1 MEIQEVPK
9 FVFDTALGKKRLIGA
24 ALFVVI
30 LALFFSFNR
39 FPKLD
44 AVGTDLDAVNAPQVQ
59 CFQGFCIEREP
70 GSSLLKRWMVFSVT
84 YLRLVA
90 IGMTFAFLVAG
101 LAESFIFPSGSGISF
116 ESGSAFRRTIKGA
129 LMGPVMN
136 LCSACIV
143 PVSSAF
149 HRRGGGIEGTIAMVQ
164 GSATMN
170 IPALAM
176 VFFVFTPIIGASRL
190 VMAVVGA
197 LILGPIVVLT
207 LRQPKTEPAV
217 DVPDLGLEDDSGS
230 WHEALTEGFRDWART
245 TVGYLVRM
253 GPIMVVAGFGSGLVI
268 QWISPDTVARY
279 FGNDLQGVATAAT
292 LGILINVPLLFEVP
306 LVALGLMLGMGT
318 APAATLLFTA
328 AAGGPV
334 TFWGLAQVIPKR
346 AIASFATATWVLGA
360 AGGLAVLGI
369 GAFVWDATASASVGG
384 DIAASRAGS
393 SSSAVGG
400 QTGSVEVDVS
410 GDGPVGVVRFT
421 NEAHKL
427 FGGKAALMSR
437 FPGVAIFDYDRDGD
451 HDLYIT
457 QAESDAPIKPLAEG
471 GPNRLFRNNGDG
483 TFTDVADEAGVALAV
498 SNSSAVAAC
507 DLDNDGYQDLYV
519 GAMGRLGDHMDY
531 RAISMSPGLKVIT
544 KDRLFRNNRDGT
556 FTEITESAFGPAVNI
571 RSTKAVACADVD
583 GDGWLD
589 IYTGNHGDMEFVRFD
604 HPAHHGHYNDLF
616 MNNGDMTF
624 TDVSEQ
630 AGVAGGQIVM
640 RSPDGEPITF
650 GSPSSGA
657 MYEGYDPDLRDA
669 AGNRVGD
676 ASGQTWGVLFY
687 DYDDDGDPDLWVAD
701 DGDRLKVYRNESSP
715 GSVRFVPVARRM
727 GLDKSGAW
735 MSFALG
741 DYDGDVDLD
750 VFVTNVGFHPLLRL
764 PPYPGGDCA
773 YGHRF
778 VWGTCSHF
786 LLRNDMGETGLSDL
800 GSYVDVAPSTRVR
813 PSRLMPP
820 ASLNP
825 SNILLTWQ
833 PLTGLAA
840 YDLGF
845 GVTFFDME
853 NDGDQDLYWLGSL
866 IARGEGPRGQ
876 YYQSAGRMLRG
887 DGKGSFEDITVEA
900 GLLDIQDVDYSVLD
914 PDAPSFDAERQRIAP
929 QFHENGKGLAK
940 CDINGDGSV
949 DLVGTNSSG
958 ELFEKTGRIGFAPGP
973 LFVWMNGNQG
983 NHWIALRLQGRM
995 AVDGTGSNA
1004 DGLGARVYVRTTGP
1018 DGRLKTQVS
1027 ELTAS
1032 GTFLSMSCLDLHF
1045 GLAESDNVDEIEIR
1059 WPSGVVQTLTD
1070 VAADQVL
1077 SITEPGRGP

>member
-1 MEIQEVPK
+1 M
-9 FVFDTALGKKRLIGA
+9 FDTALGKKRLIGA

-197 LILGPIVVLT
+197 LILGPIVVMT

-217 DVPDLGLEDDSGS
+217 EAPDLGLEDDSGT
-230 WHEALTEGFRDWART
+230 WTEALTEGFRDWART

-253 GPIMVVAGFGSGLVI
+253 GPIMVVAGFASGLAI

-292 LGILINVPLLFEVP
+292 FGILINVPLLFEVP

-346 AIASFATATWVLGA
+346 AIASFATATWILGA

-369 GAFVWDATASASVGG
+369 GAFVWDTTASASVRS
-384 DIAASRAGS
+384 DIAAGRAGS
-393 SSSAVGG
+393 SSSTAGG
-400 QTGSVEVDVS
+400 ETGSVEVAVS

-531 RAISMSPGLKVIT
+531 RSISISPGLKVIT
-544 KDRLFRNNRDGT
+544 MDRLFRNNRDGT
-556 FTEITESAFGPAVNI
+556 FTEITETAFGPAVNI

-583 GDGWLD
+583 RDGWLD
-589 IYTGNHGDMEFVRFD
+589 LYIGNHGDMEFVRFD

-624 TDVSEQ
+624 TDASEQ

-735 MSFALG
+735 MSFAIA

-845 GVTFFDME
+845 GVTFLDIE

-887 DGKGSFEDITVEA
+887 DGEGSFEDITVEA

-914 PDAPSFDAERQRIAP
+914 PGDPSFDAERQRIAT

-940 CDINGDGSV
+940 CDIDGDGYV

-958 ELFEKTGRIGFAPGP
+958 EIFLKTGRIGFAPGP
-973 LFVWMNGNQG
+973 LFVWMNRNQG

-1018 DGRLKTQVS
+1018 DGQLKTQVS

-1059 WPSGVVQTLTD
+1059 WPSGVVQILTD

-1077 SITEPGRGP
+1077 SITEPERGP

>member
-1 MEIQEVPK
+1 
-9 FVFDTALGKKRLIGA
+9 
-24 ALFVVI
+24 
-30 LALFFSFNR
+30 
-39 FPKLD
+39 
-44 AVGTDLDAVNAPQVQ
+44 
-59 CFQGFCIEREP
+59 
-70 GSSLLKRWMVFSVT
+70 
-84 YLRLVA
+84 
-90 IGMTFAFLVAG
+90 
-101 LAESFIFPSGSGISF
+101 
-116 ESGSAFRRTIKGA
+116 
-129 LMGPVMN
+129 MGPVMN

-149 HRRGGGIEGTIAMVQ
+149 HRRGGGIEGAIAMVQ

-197 LILGPIVVLT
+197 LILGPIVVMT
-207 LRQPKTEPAV
+207 LRRPEKEPDV
-217 DVPDLGLEDDSGS
+217 DLPDIGVDAQGS
-230 WHEALTEGFRDWART
+230 WKEVMAEGFRDWARSAL
-245 TVGYLVRM
+245 GYLVRI
-253 GPIMVVAGFGSGLVI
+253 GPIMVVAGFGSGMAV

-279 FGNDLQGVATAAT
+279 FGNDLQGVAIAAT
-292 LGILINVPLLFEVP
+292 LGILINVPLLFEIP

-334 TFWGLAQVIPKR
+334 TFWGLARVIPKR
-346 AIASFATATWVLGA
+346 AIASFATATWLLGA

-369 GAFVWDATASASVGG
+369 GAFVWDATASASASVNAGTAARGIG
-384 DIAASRAGS
+384 DA
-393 SSSAVGG
+393 SAVITD
-400 QTGSVEVDVS
+400 QEEVDVS

-427 FGGKAALMSR
+427 FGGKSALMSR

-451 HDLYIT
+451 HDIYIT

-483 TFTDVADEAGVALAV
+483 TFTDVADVAGVALTL

-507 DLDNDGYQDLYV
+507 DLDNDSYQDLYV
-519 GAMGRLGDHMDY
+519 GAMGRLGDNMDY
-531 RAISMSPGLKVIT
+531 RSINISSGLREIT
-544 KDRLFRNNRDGT
+544 KDRLFRNNGDGT
-556 FTEITESAFGPAVNI
+556 FVEITESAFGPAVNI

-589 IYTGNHGDMEFVRFD
+589 LYTGNHGDMEFVRFD

-616 MNNGDMTF
+616 RNNGDLTF

-630 AGVAGGQIVM
+630 AGVLGGQIVM
-640 RSPDGEPITF
+640 RNPTGEPITF
-650 GSPSSGA
+650 GNPQGGRV
-657 MYEGYDPDLRDA
+657 YEGYDPELSDA
-669 AGNRVGD
+669 GGSRAGD
-676 ASGQTWGVLFY
+676 PSGQTWGVLFY
-687 DYDDDGDPDLWVAD
+687 DYDDDGDQDLWMAD
-701 DGDRLKVYRNESSP
+701 DGD
-715 GSVRFVPVARRM
+715 A
-727 GLDKSGAW
+727 
-735 MSFALG
+735 
-741 DYDGDVDLD
+741 DLD

-778 VWGTCSHF
+778 VWGTYSHF
-786 LLRNDMGETGLSDL
+786 LLRNDMREARMGDL
-800 GSYVDVAPSTRVR
+800 GSYVDVAPSTRVK

-866 IARGEGPRGQ
+866 IARGEGPRGE

-887 DGKGSFEDITVEA
+887 DGKGGFEDITVEA

-914 PDAPSFDAERQRIAP
+914 PSDPPFDARRQRILP
-929 QFHENGKGLAK
+929 RYHENGKGLAK
-940 CDINGDGSV
+940 CDIDGDGYV
-949 DLVGTNSSG
+949 DLIGTNSSG
-958 ELFEKTGRIGFAPGP
+958 ELFDKTGGIGFAPGP
-973 LFVWMNGNQG
+973 LFVWMNQNQG
-983 NHWIALRLQGRM
+983 SHWIALRLQGRM

-1004 DGLGARVYVRTTGP
+1004 DGLGARVYVRTLGP
-1018 DGRLKTQVS
+1018 GGETNTQVG

-1032 GTFLSMSCLDLHF
+1032 GTFLSMNCLDLHF
-1045 GLAESDNVDEIEIR
+1045 GLGESEVVDEIEIR
-1059 WPSGVVQTLTD
+1059 WPSGTIQTLTD
-1070 VAADQVL
+1070 VDADQVL
-1077 SITEPGRGP
+1077 YITEPPRTQ

>member
-1 MEIQEVPK
+1 MLTTSI
-9 FVFDTALGKKRLIGA
+9 GKKRLVGA
-24 ALFVVI
+24 ALFLAI

-70 GSSLLKRWMVFSVT
+70 GASLFKRWMVFSVT

-90 IGMTFAFLVAG
+90 VGMTFAFLVAG
-101 LAESFIFPSGSGISF
+101 LAEAFLFPSGSGRSF
-116 ESGSAFRRTIKGA
+116 ESGSAFKRTVKGA
-129 LMGPVMN
+129 LIGPVMN

-149 HRRGGGIEGTIAMVQ
+149 HRRGAGIEGAIAMVQ

-170 IPALAM
+170 VPALAM
-176 VFFVFTPIIGASRL
+176 VFFVFTPLLGFSRV
-190 VMAVVGA
+190 VMAVAGA
-197 LILGPIVVLT
+197 LLLGPIVVMT
-207 LRQPKTEPAV
+207 LRRPKEEPAPAV
-217 DVPDLGLEDDSGS
+217 EMPDFVESEETAGWARAMS
-230 WHEALTEGFRDWART
+230 EGFRDWARVT
-245 TVGYLVRM
+245 LGYLARM
-253 GPIMVVAGFGSGLVI
+253 GPVMVAAGFASGLVI

-279 FGNDLQGVATAAT
+279 FGNDVQGVVAAAA
-292 LGILINVPLLFEVP
+292 LGALINVPLLFEIP

-318 APAATLLFTA
+318 APAAALLFTA

-334 TFWGLAQVIPKR
+334 TFWGLAQVMPKR
-346 AIASFATATWVLGA
+346 AVAAFASATLALGA
-360 AGGLAVLGI
+360 IGGLAVLGI
-369 GAFVWDATASASVGG
+369 GAFLWDTPSA
-384 DIAASRAGS
+384 AASGGLSSRAAP
-393 SSSAVGG
+393 AVLPEGG
-400 QTGSVEVDVS
+400 GAAVTVS
-410 GDGPVGVVRFT
+410 GDGPVGVARFT
-421 NEAHKL
+421 NSAHRL
-427 FGGKAALMSR
+427 FGNKASLMSR

-451 HDLYIT
+451 QDIYIT
-457 QAESDAPIKPLAEG
+457 QAESDALIELLAEG

-483 TFTDVADEAGVALAV
+483 TFTDAAEAAGVALAA
-498 SNSSAVAAC
+498 SNSSAAAAC

-519 GAMGRLGDHMDY
+519 GAMGRLGDNLDY
-531 RAISMSPGLKVIT
+531 RAVSISSGLKAIT

-556 FTEITESAFGPAVNI
+556 FTEITESAFGDWVNI

-589 IYTGNHGDMEFVRFD
+589 IYVGNHGDMEFVRFD

-624 TDVSEQ
+624 TEVAAE

-640 RSPDGEPITF
+640 RNPNGEPITF
-650 GSPSSGA
+650 GDAGA
-657 MYEGYDPDLRDA
+657 GAVYEGYDPELRDSS
-669 AGNRVGD
+669 GNRVGD
-676 ASGQTWGVLFY
+676 PSGQTWGVLFY
-687 DYDDDGDPDLWVAD
+687 DYDDDGDQDLWVAD
-701 DGDRLKVYRNESSP
+701 DGDRLKVYRNDSTP
-715 GSVRFVPVARRM
+715 GRARFTPAARRM
-727 GLDKSGAW
+727 GLDRSGAW
-735 MSFALG
+735 MSFAAA
-741 DYDGDVDLD
+741 DYDGDADLD

-786 LLRNDMGETGLSDL
+786 LLRNDRDGMGSVEL

-825 SNILLTWQ
+825 SNVLLTWQ

-845 GVTFFDME
+845 GAAFFDME

-866 IARGEGPRGQ
+866 IARGEGPRGE

-887 DGKGSFEDITVEA
+887 DGRGSFEDVTVEA

-914 PDAPSFDAERQRIAP
+914 PKDPEFDAERQRILP
-929 QFHENGKGLAK
+929 KFHENGKGLAK
-940 CDINGDGSV
+940 CDIDGDGYV

-958 ELFEKTGRIGFAPGP
+958 EIFDKTGRIGFAPGP
-973 LFVWMNGNQG
+973 LFVWMNNNEGR
-983 NHWIALRLQGRM
+983 HWIALRLKGRM
-995 AVDGTGSNA
+995 GVDGTGSNA
-1004 DGLGARVYVRTTGP
+1004 DGLGARVYVRTTDAEGEA
-1018 DGRLKTQVS
+1018 RTQVG

-1032 GTFLSMSCLDLHF
+1032 GSFLSMSCLDMHF
-1045 GLAESDNVDEIEIR
+1045 GLGDSEMVDEIEVR
-1059 WPSGVVQTLTD
+1059 WPSGVAQTLSE
-1070 VAADQVL
+1070 VEADRVVE
-1077 SITEPGRGP
+1077 ITEPAG

>member
-1 MEIQEVPK
+1 MFTTP
-9 FVFDTALGKKRLIGA
+9 LGKKRLAGA
-24 ALFVVI
+24 ALFLVI
-30 LALFFSFNR
+30 LAIFFSLNR

-70 GSSLLKRWMVFSVT
+70 GSSLFKRWMVFSVT

-90 IGMTFAFLVAG
+90 VGMTFAFLVAG
-101 LAESFIFPSGSGISF
+101 LAEAFLFPSGSGRSF
-116 ESGSAFRRTIKGA
+116 ESGSAFKRTVKGA

-149 HRRGGGIEGTIAMVQ
+149 HRRGAGIEGAIAMVQ

-176 VFFVFTPIIGASRL
+176 VFFVFTPLLGFSRM
-190 VMAVVGA
+190 VMAIAGA
-197 LILGPIVVLT
+197 LLLGPIVVMT
-207 LRQPKTEPAV
+207 LRRRSEPEPPAAL
-217 DVPDLGLEDDSGS
+217 PDFVEEYAPVGWGPAMS
-230 WHEALTEGFRDWART
+230 EGFRDWART

-253 GPIMVVAGFGSGLVI
+253 GPIMVAAGFASGLAI
-268 QWISPDTVARY
+268 QWVSPDTVARY
-279 FGNDLQGVATAAT
+279 FGNDIQGVATAAT
-292 LGILINVPLLFEVP
+292 LGLLINVPLLFEIP

-334 TFWGLAQVIPKR
+334 TFWGLAQVMPRR
-346 AIASFATATWVLGA
+346 AIAAFATATWVLGA
-360 AGGLAVLGI
+360 VGGLAILGI
-369 GAFVWDATASASVGG
+369 GAFVWDAAVAAAPLQAATTADGRAERGFSIVAPESG
-384 DIAASRAGS
+384 AA
-393 SSSAVGG
+393 V
-400 QTGSVEVDVS
+400 TVS
-410 GDGPVGVVRFT
+410 GDGPAGVVRFS
-421 NEAHKL
+421 NVAHKL
-427 FGGKAALMSR
+427 FGGKSFLMSR

-451 HDLYIT
+451 QDIYIT
-457 QAESDAPIKPLAEG
+457 QAESEALIELLAEG

-483 TFTDVADEAGVALAV
+483 SFTDVAEDSGVALPI

-519 GAMGRLGDHMDY
+519 GAMGRLGDNLDY
-531 RAISMSPGLKVIT
+531 RSISISSGLKVIT
-544 KDRLFRNNRDGT
+544 KDRLFRNNGDGA
-556 FTEITESAFGPAVNI
+556 FTEITESAFGPHVNV
-571 RSTKAVACADVD
+571 RSAKAVACADVD

-589 IYTGNHGDMEFVRFD
+589 IYVGNHGDMEFVRFD

-624 TDVSEQ
+624 TEVSVE
-630 AGVAGGQIVM
+630 AGVAGGPIVM
-640 RSPDGEPITF
+640 RSPNGEPITF
-650 GSPSSGA
+650 DDPSSGSV
-657 MYEGYDPDLRDA
+657 YEGYDPDLRDS

-676 ASGQTWGVLFY
+676 PSGQTWGVLFY
-687 DYDDDGDPDLWVAD
+687 DYDDDGDQDLWVAD
-701 DGDRLKVYRNESSP
+701 DGDRLKVYRNESIP
-715 GSVRFVPVARRM
+715 GNARFVPVARRM

-735 MSFALG
+735 MSFAHA
-741 DYDGDVDLD
+741 DYDGDADLD

-786 LLRNDMGETGLSDL
+786 LLRNDRAETGLDEL
-800 GSYVDVAPSTRVR
+800 GAYVDVAPSTRVR
-813 PSRLMPP
+813 PSRVMPP

-825 SNILLTWQ
+825 SNILFTWQ

-845 GVTFFDME
+845 GATFFDME

-866 IARGEGPRGQ
+866 IARGEGPRGE

-887 DGKGSFEDITVEA
+887 DGRGSFEDVTVES

-914 PDAPSFDAERQRIAP
+914 PEDPAFDAERQRIVP
-929 QFHENGKGLAK
+929 RFHENGKGLAK
-940 CDINGDGSV
+940 CDIDGDGYV

-958 ELFEKTGRIGFAPGP
+958 EIFEKSGRIGFAPGP
-973 LFVWMNGNQG
+973 LFVWMNGNHG
-983 NHWIALRLQGRM
+983 NHWIGLRLKGRM

-1004 DGLGARVYVRTTGP
+1004 DGLGARVYVRTAGL
-1018 DGRLKTQVS
+1018 DGEAKTQVG

-1032 GTFLSMSCLDLHF
+1032 GTFLSMNCLDMHF
-1045 GLAESDNVDEIEIR
+1045 GLGADDTVEEIEIR
-1059 WPSGVVQTLTD
+1059 WPSGVVQTLND
-1070 VAADQVL
+1070 VEADQVL
-1077 SITEPGRGP
+1077 PITEPADSG

>member
-1 MEIQEVPK
+1 M
-9 FVFDTALGKKRLIGA
+9 FDTALRKKRLVGA

-70 GSSLLKRWMVFSVT
+70 GSSLFKRWMVFSVT

-101 LAESFIFPSGSGISF
+101 LAESFIFPSGSGVRF

-129 LMGPVMN
+129 LVGPVMN

-149 HRRGGGIEGTIAMVQ
+149 HRRGGGIEGAIAMVQ

-190 VMAVVGA
+190 VMAIVGA
-197 LILGPIVVLT
+197 LLLGPIVAMT
-207 LRQPKTEPAV
+207 LRRSKTEPAV
-217 DVPDLGLEDDSGS
+217 ELPDLGIEVGPGS
-230 WHEALTEGFRDWART
+230 WMEAMSEGFRDWART

-253 GPIMVVAGFGSGLVI
+253 GPIMVGAGFASGLVI

-360 AGGLAVLGI
+360 TGGLAVLGI
-369 GAFVWDATASASVGG
+369 GAFVWDATASASG
-384 DIAASRAGS
+384 DVTAASGRAGS

-400 QTGSVEVDVS
+400 QTGSVEVAVS

-427 FGGKAALMSR
+427 FGGKASLMSR

-451 HDLYIT
+451 QDLYIT

-483 TFTDVADEAGVALAV
+483 TFTDVADQAGVALAI

-531 RAISMSPGLKVIT
+531 RSINMSTGLKVIT

-589 IYTGNHGDMEFVRFD
+589 LYIGNHGDMEFVRFD

-616 MNNGDMTF
+616 RNNGDMTF

-640 RSPDGEPITF
+640 RSPNGEPITF

-701 DGDRLKVYRNESSP
+701 DGDRLKIYRNESTP

-735 MSFALG
+735 MSFALA
-741 DYDGDVDLD
+741 DYDGDADLD

-778 VWGTCSHF
+778 VWGTCGHF

-914 PDAPSFDAERQRIAP
+914 PADPTFDAERQRIAP

-940 CDINGDGSV
+940 CDIDGDGYV

-958 ELFEKTGRIGFAPGP
+958 EVFQKTGRIGFAPGP

-983 NHWIALRLQGRM
+983 SHWIALRLQGRM

-1018 DGRLKTQVS
+1018 DGETKTQMS

-1045 GLAESDNVDEIEIR
+1045 GLGESDTVDEFEIR

-1077 SITEPGRGP
+1077 SITEPERGP

>member
-1 MEIQEVPK
+1 M
-9 FVFDTALGKKRLIGA
+9 FDTTLRKKRLVGA

-44 AVGTDLDAVNAPQVQ
+44 AVGTDMDAVNAPQVQ

-70 GSSLLKRWMVFSVT
+70 GSSLFKRWMVFSVT

-101 LAESFIFPSGSGISF
+101 LAESFFFPPGSGARF
-116 ESGSAFRRTIKGA
+116 ESGSAFKRTVRGA

-149 HRRGGGIEGTIAMVQ
+149 HRRGGGIDGAIAMVQ

-190 VMAVVGA
+190 VMAIVGA
-197 LILGPIVVLT
+197 LILGPIVVMT
-207 LRQPKTEPAV
+207 LRRPQAESGVEP
-217 DVPDLGLEDDSGS
+217 PDIGLEVHGS
-230 WHEALTEGFRDWART
+230 WPEALYEGFRDWART
-245 TVGYLVRM
+245 TIGYLVRM
-253 GPIMVVAGFGSGLVI
+253 GPLMVVAGFASGLAV

-292 LGILINVPLLFEVP
+292 LGILINVPLLFEIP

-346 AIASFATATWVLGA
+346 AIASFATATWLLGA

-369 GAFVWDATASASVGG
+369 GAFVWDTTASASVNAGLAAGRVGG
-384 DIAASRAGS
+384 DPSAA
-393 SSSAVGG
+393 VG

-410 GDGPVGVVRFT
+410 VDGPVGVVRFT
-421 NEAHKL
+421 DEADKL
-427 FGGKAALMSR
+427 FGDKAALMTR

-457 QAESDAPIKPLAEG
+457 QAESDALIKPLAEG

-483 TFTDVADEAGVALAV
+483 TFTDVAGEAGVALAV

-519 GAMGRLGDHMDY
+519 GAMGRLGDNMDY
-531 RAISMSPGLKVIT
+531 RSINISSGLKVIT
-544 KDRLFRNNRDGT
+544 QDRLFRNNRDGT
-556 FTEITESAFGPAVNI
+556 FTEVTETAFGPAVNI

-589 IYTGNHGDMEFVRFD
+589 LYIGNHGDMEFVRFD
-604 HPAHHGHYNDLF
+604 QPAHHGHYNDLF
-616 MNNGDMTF
+616 RNNGDMTF

-630 AGVAGGQIVM
+630 GGVAGGQIVM
-640 RSPDGEPITF
+640 RNPNGEPIVF
-650 GSPSSGA
+650 GNPSSEGSV
-657 MYEGYDPDLRDA
+657 YEGYDPRLSDA

-676 ASGQTWGVLFY
+676 PSGQTWGVLFY
-687 DYDDDGDPDLWVAD
+687 DYDDDGDQDLWVAD
-701 DGDRLKVYRNESSP
+701 DGDRLKIYRNQSTP
-715 GSVRFVPVARRM
+715 GSVKFVPVARRM

-735 MSFALG
+735 MSFALA
-741 DYDGDVDLD
+741 DYDGDADLD
-750 VFVTNVGFHPLLRL
+750 VFVANVGFHPLLRL

-786 LLRNDMGETGLSDL
+786 LLRNDVGETGLSDL

-825 SNILLTWQ
+825 SNILMTWQ

-845 GVTFFDME
+845 GATFFDME

-866 IARGEGPRGQ
+866 IARGEGPRGEF
-876 YYQSAGRMLRG
+876 YQSAGRMLRG
-887 DGKGSFEDITVEA
+887 DGKGSFEDVTVEA

-914 PDAPSFDAERQRIAP
+914 PADPAFDAEGQRIAP
-929 QFHENGKGLAK
+929 RFHENGKGLAK
-940 CDINGDGSV
+940 CDIDGDGYV

-958 ELFEKTGRIGFAPGP
+958 EVFDKAGRVGFAPGP
-973 LFVWMNGNQG
+973 LFVWMNRNQG
-983 NHWIALRLQGRM
+983 SHWIALRLQGRM

-1018 DGRLKTQVS
+1018 GGEANTQVG

-1045 GLAESDNVDEIEIR
+1045 GLGASDTVDEIEIR
-1059 WPSGVVQTLTD
+1059 WPSGTVQTLTG
-1070 VAADQVL
+1070 VPADQILPV
-1077 SITEPGRGP
+1077 TEPPAR